1 MAAELPASTTTLQFH
16 EHPLEA
22 LHVARD
28 QPLLWQPSDQDQP
41 IDGTDQGRWR
51 RGDVVAARVATDTP
65 PSIAVFVRL
74 SPSGAAVPAPTQGW
88 GMAYYASETD
98 WTTWDGEWTE
108 PTGHLGAPLAD
119 WLAALPPMTY
129 RVVSPPGIPST
140 SYHTSWALQRSDG
153 TSLDLEPRTDAW
165 ARMLTAEPNS
175 AGATATLMAGMEA
188 QAMNAVL
195 STQAPAGGL
204 PVRWAP
210 TQSTLL
216 CPPDREPLESE
227 LRQGPLL
234 EWGEFWCRQ
243 ALLAPETPGP
253 HRATPAR
260 QPGPSS
266 EPADRR
272 RHR

>member
-1 MAAELPASTTTLQFH
+1 VAAELPSTTTLQFH
-16 EHPLEA
+16 EHRLEA

-28 QPLLWQPSDQDQP
+28 QPLLWQPSDQNQP

-51 RGDVVAARVATDTP
+51 RGDLVAAKVATDTP

-74 SPSGAAVPAPTQGW
+74 LTAAPAVEGPTQGW
-88 GMAYYASETD
+88 GMAHYASEAD
-98 WTTWDGEWTE
+98 WTIWNGDWAE

-129 RVVSPPGIPST
+129 RVISPPGIPST
-140 SYHTSWALQRSDG
+140 SHHTPWTLQRSDG
-153 TSLDLEPRTDAW
+153 AALDLEPRTVAW
-165 ARMLTAEPNS
+165 ARILTAEPNPAS
-175 AGATATLMAGMEA
+175 TTAAFMAGMEA
-188 QAMNAVL
+188 QAMNAAL
-195 STQAPAGGL
+195 ATQAPPGSL
-204 PVRWAP
+204 PIRWDP
-210 TQSTLL
+210 TQSMLL
-216 CPPDREPLESE
+216 CPPDREPLKSE
-227 LRQGPLL
+227 LRQSALL

-253 HRATPAR
+253 RPVPRPA
-260 QPGPSS
+260 PSS